1 MNARIFAARGGIA
14 SRNLAISAF
23 CGNVSAREVTVIQSG
38 QHVQH
43 GRCWPA
49 DFHGAF
55 RVQRARS
62 NTANILLMGPRA
74 SGKTTVGELFAQK
87 LRRPF
92 VDLDHVTLRSFPD
105 CSGISQAWRAHGEAA
120 WRSAEAD
127 ALGHVLRSS
136 SQVIALGGGTP
147 TIPAAQAALRVV
159 RDEGRA
165 FVVYLQVDVETL
177 RARLRAAR
185 GDRPPLRGNDA
196 VDEVAEI
203 LREREPIYLALAD
216 LIANG
221 SRPIQDIV
229 ATIAAAFDA
238 AKPATPHS
246 HNTE

>member
-1 MNARIFAARGGIA
+1 M
-14 SRNLAISAF
+14 
-23 CGNVSAREVTVIQSG
+23 
-38 QHVQH
+38 
-43 GRCWPA
+43 
-49 DFHGAF
+49 
-55 RVQRARS
+55 QRARS

-74 SGKTTVGELFAQK
+74 SGKTTVGELLAQK

-92 VDLDHVTLRSFPD
+92 VDLDHLTLRAFPD
-105 CSGISQAWRAHGEAA
+105 CSSISQAWRAHGAAA

-127 ALGHVLRSS
+127 ALSRVLRSS

-147 TIPAAQAALRVV
+147 TIPAAQAAIRVV

-185 GDRPPLRGNDA
+185 GDRPPLRGSDA

-203 LREREPIYLALAD
+203 LREREPTYLALAD
-216 LIANG
+216 LSVNG

-229 ATIAAAFDA
+229 ATISAALGA
-238 AKPATPHS
+238 AKPATPQS
-246 HNTE
+246 HNTDE